1 MKTNREYDQQMK
13 AVLLQQANQIEPST
27 ELFEKI
33 KNNIYNQER
42 EETMKNKITSFKK
55 SRRLAVIV
63 ASFVLLGSLTALG
76 VTMGKSWVGH
86 SNHKYKTF
94 PSQETIL
101 KDVGFIP
108 KYPEALPGG
117 FEYDNGGTGES
128 TLSDDAGDIL
138 TQTKD
143 ITLGYK
149 RANEKTSL
157 SLIITQIGEEFLDN
171 KESQLVGNLDEINLY
186 YYNQDYKFVPPNYEL
201 TEEDKKA
208 KEKGELEISYGARE
222 VNINNVQG
230 LSWYEDGLQYMIMG
244 SDYNFTVEEMIEM
257 ATVIIRQ

>member
-1 MKTNREYDQQMK
+1 MKTNKECDQQMK
-13 AVLLQQANQIEPST
+13 VLLMQEVNQIEPST
-27 ELFEKI
+27 DLFEKI

-42 EETMKNKITSFKK
+42 EETMKNKVIRFKK

-108 KYPEALPGG
+108 KYTESLPGG
-117 FEYDNGGTGES
+117 FEYDNGGIGES
-128 TLSDDAGDIL
+128 TLSDDTGDIL

-143 ITLGYK
+143 IMLGYK
-149 RANEKTSL
+149 RANEKATL
-157 SLIITQIGEEFLDN
+157 GLIIEQIGEEFLDN
-171 KESQLVGNLDEINLY
+171 KESQLVGNLGGINLY

-201 TEEDKKA
+201 TEEDVKA
-208 KEKGELEISYGARE
+208 QEKGELEISYGADE
-222 VNINNVQG
+222 TSIDNVQG

-257 ATVIIRQ
+257 ATVILKQ

>member
-1 MKTNREYDQQMK
+1 MKTTKEYDHQMK
-13 AVLLQQANQIEPST
+13 AVLLQEVNQIEPSR

-33 KNNIYNQER
+33 KNDIYKQESG
-42 EETMKNKITSFKK
+42 EIMKNKAISLKK

-63 ASFVLLGSLTALG
+63 ASFILLASLTALG

-86 SNHKYKTF
+86 SNHKYKAF
-94 PSQETIL
+94 PSQERIL

-108 KYPEALPGG
+108 KYPESLPGG

-128 TLSDDAGDIL
+128 TLLDDAGNIL
-138 TQTKD
+138 TRTKD
-143 ITLGYK
+143 ITLGYR
-149 RANEKTSL
+149 RANEKASL
-157 SLIITQIGEEFLDN
+157 SLIITQIEEEFLDN
-171 KESQLVGNLDEINLY
+171 KESQLVGNLGEINLY
-186 YYNQDYKFVPPNYEL
+186 YYRQDYKFVPANYEL

-208 KEKGELEISYGARE
+208 KEKGELEISYGAHE
-222 VNINNVQG
+222 IGINNVQG

-244 SDYNFTVEEMIEM
+244 SDYNFTVEEMIEV

>member
-1 MKTNREYDQQMK
+1 MKMNKESNQQIK
-13 AVLLQQANQIEPST
+13 LALLQGTNEIEPSAG
-27 ELFEKI
+27 LFDKI
-33 KNNIYNQER
+33 KKDIYEQECG
-42 EETMKNKITSFKK
+42 ETMKNKVTSFKK
-55 SRRLAVIV
+55 GRRLAVIA
-63 ASFVLLGSLTALG
+63 ASFVLLGSLTVLG

-108 KYPEALPGG
+108 KYPESLPGG

-128 TLSDDAGDIL
+128 TLSDDAGNIL

-149 RANEKTSL
+149 RANEKASL
-157 SLIITQIGEEFLDN
+157 SLTITQIGEAFLDN

-186 YYNQDYKFVPPNYEL
+186 YYNQDYKFVPPNYAL

-222 VNINNVQG
+222 VSINNVQG